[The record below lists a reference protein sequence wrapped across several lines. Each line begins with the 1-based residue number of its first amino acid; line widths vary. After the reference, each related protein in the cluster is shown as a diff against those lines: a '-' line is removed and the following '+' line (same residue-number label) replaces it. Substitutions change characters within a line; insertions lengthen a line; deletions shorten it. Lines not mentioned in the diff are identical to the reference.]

1 MIESKQY
8 REWLL
13 LRERLLQREREFA
26 RGQQAIARGEPM
38 DLEVLSIQQSEIR
51 ALRALSRA
59 IIRRS
64 LPPRDG
70 SERPGGE

>member
-1 MIESKQY
+1 
-8 REWLL
+8 
-13 LRERLLQREREFA
+13 
-26 RGQQAIARGEPM
+26 M

-59 IIRRS
+59 MIRRS
-64 LPPRDG
+64 LPSRG